1 MDAQKPR
8 LAQHTEPDS
17 ARQASTDVPS
27 PPLQVA
33 HGHSTLPAAHTPLS
47 RARSTRKAPALQAAS
62 VLPTSDSEEEEFGLS
77 LEELGQT
84 YAQMLGHGALPYQQ
98 PGASDPAA
106 PAETSAF
113 DPVADELVED
123 DQCPIT
129 PLSILEAVLFVGRP
143 GSEPIEAELV
153 AGMMRGVRSAEI
165 EQLVAELNGLYAKE
179 GHALRIVA
187 SGEGFRMQLA
197 DEFARISDRFYGSVR
212 EIKLTQ
218 AAIDCLAI
226 VAYRPGI
233 TREEIEQQRGQPS
246 GTILTQLVRRQLV
259 EMRREGAKRERTRR
273 YYPTKRMLKLAGIE
287 SLDELPLAED
297 FER

>member
-1 MDAQKPR
+1 MSTTPPR
-8 LAQHTEPDS
+8 PDKQRSVRNASGDS
-17 ARQASTDVPS
+17 APDQSESVHTDE
-27 PPLQVA
+27 
-33 HGHSTLPAAHTPLS
+33 PA
-47 RARSTRKAPALQAAS
+47 
-62 VLPTSDSEEEEFGLS
+62 EEEEFGLS

-84 YAQMLGHGALPYQQ
+84 YAQMLGQGAVPYQQ
-98 PGASDPAA
+98 PESDLPASDPDD
-106 PAETSAF
+106 TLAF

-143 GSEPIEAELV
+143 DSQAIEADTV

-165 EQLVAELNGLYAKE
+165 EQLVAELNEIYASE
-179 GHALRIVA
+179 GHVMRIVA
-187 SGEGFRMQLA
+187 SGEGYLMQLA
-197 DEFARISDRFYGSVR
+197 PQFSNISDRFYGRVR

-226 VAYRPGI
+226 IAYRPGI
-233 TREEIEQQRGQPS
+233 TRQQLDEQRGQSS
-246 GTILTQLVRRQLV
+246 GPIINQLVRRELV
-259 EMRREGAKRERTRR
+259 EMRREGNKKQRITR
-273 YYPTKRMLKLAGIE
+273 YYPTPRMLKLAGIE